1 MKNVGKGRSGDEMDT
16 SASISG
22 LRPKGNEP
30 KVTTNEQEMTP
41 SISEESANAAENSS
55 TAEKTT
61 RFVFKEY
68 TAWVKWQWKPDVEK
82 CAICGNH
89 LPEKCNLCIASIDSV
104 GDCLI
109 STGRCK
115 HAYHKHCLG
124 VWLQSASTCP
134 YCQADWVEEHCG
146 TYV

>member
-1 MKNVGKGRSGDEMDT
+1 MDT

-22 LRPKGNEP
+22 LRPNGNEP

-68 TAWVKWQWKPDVEK
+68 TAWV
-82 CAICGNH
+82 
-89 LPEKCNLCIASIDSV
+89 
-104 GDCLI
+104 
-109 STGRCK
+109 R
-115 HAYHKHCLG
+115 
-124 VWLQSASTCP
+124 
-134 YCQADWVEEHCG
+134 
-146 TYV
+146 